1 MKNKII
7 DNETEINPTKLNY
20 RERLAARKYLY
31 YRGRQALKWTLIGV
45 GTATVV
51 GAIASKM
58 TNNEEDE
65 S

>member
-1 MKNKII
+1 MNNVI
-7 DNETEINPTKLNY
+7 DVEIQSDPKKFTY

-31 YRGRQALKWTLIGV
+31 RRGRQALKWTLIGV
-45 GTATVV
+45 GAATIVGVV
-51 GAIASKM
+51 ADKM